1 MCFILCH
8 PERSKIISP
17 MYQPTTLLIQYIILI
32 KLKQKQ
38 NKNNTLSEQVYYQI
52 EISQMKYMLFT
63 YTVVQHD
70 FHIRWCSYR

>member
-32 KLKQKQ
+32 ELKQKQ
-38 NKNNTLSEQVYYQI
+38 NKNNTLSEQVYNQI
-52 EISQMKYMLFT
+52 EIS
-63 YTVVQHD
+63 
-70 FHIRWCSYR
+70 